1 MCKGTLN
8 SEKLLE
14 VKYPLLKTDDE
25 TLEDL
30 IRSQTYGVKMVERM
44 PQLQPDGVST
54 SSAWIVLHSFEG
66 L

>member
-14 VKYPLLKTDDE
+14 VKYPLLKSGE